1 MLSFVCFFY
10 IEKKIFSED
19 DEPIVRKIW
28 EDKTRIAL
36 NQQLTRARKRA
47 MSDRNTTNIMI
58 A

>member
-1 MLSFVCFFY
+1 MLSFVY
-10 IEKKIFSED
+10 IYIQKKYIFSED